1 MSLIT
6 DNPDKTLDVKGLTC
20 PMPALEAKLT
30 LKKMEAGQ
38 ILRVETDYKP
48 AAEVTLPRFFEK
60 GNLEFEIEKKGDK
73 LWVFYIKR

>member
-30 LKKMEAGQ
+30 LKAMEAGQ
-38 ILRVETDYKP
+38 ILRLECDYKP
-48 AAEVTLPRFFEK
+48 AAEVTLPQFFKK
-60 GNLEFEIEKKGDK
+60 GNVEFEIEQKGEN
-73 LWVFYIKR
+73 LWVFYVKR